1 MSQTHVIGAGL
12 AGLSAAL
19 SLTAAGRSVVVH
31 EAGPAAGGRCRSYF
45 DKELGLPIDN
55 GNHLLLT
62 GNTAARAY
70 ISEIGAWDAFEV
82 PRQAA
87 FPFVDLKTGDRWT
100 VRPNKG
106 RIPWWIFS
114 SNRKVPGTRLTDY
127 LGMARITRIRNDTS
141 VADCMRRGRLYWRLL
156 EPLAVAALNTP
167 SQEGLARLLGA
178 VMRET
183 LMRGGRACIPMLP
196 KQGLSDALV
205 NPAVTMLAG
214 RGADIRFN
222 SRIAELTIDGGRVTA
237 LRGPDGPIPLGP
249 EDAVVLAVPS
259 WVAAELLPKLVAPD
273 EFQAILNIHF
283 RHGADPNGPLGEAGF
298 IGMTSGTA
306 EWLFMKPGHVS
317 VTISA
322 ANNQVDDAARI
333 IAARVWPNVV
343 DALGLHASLKESMP
357 AYRVVKERRATFSAN
372 AQQDPRRPA
381 ERTEHAGNLALA
393 GDWTA
398 TGLPATIEGAIRSGR
413 SAAGVLLAL

>member
-19 SLTAAGRSVVVH
+19 SLTAAGRSVVMH

-45 DKELGLPIDN
+45 DKELDLPIDN

-62 GNTAARAY
+62 GNKAARAY
-70 ISEIGAWDAFEV
+70 INEIGARDAFHV
-82 PRQAA
+82 PRQAV

-106 RIPWWIFS
+106 RIPWWILS
-114 SNRKVPGTRLTDY
+114 SKRKVPGTRLSDY
-127 LGMARITRIRNDTS
+127 LGLSRITRIRDDTP

-156 EPLAVAALNTP
+156 EPLSVAALNTP
-167 SQEGLARLLGA
+167 SQEGLARLLGT
-178 VMRET
+178 VIRET

-196 KQGLSDALV
+196 KQGLSDALI
-205 NPAVTMLAG
+205 NPAVATLAA

-222 SRIAELTIDGGRVTA
+222 SRIAELTIDDRRVTA

-249 EDAVVLAVPS
+249 DDAVVLAVPP

-273 EFQAILNIHF
+273 EYQAILNIHF
-283 RHGADPNGPLGEAGF
+283 RFDADSNGPLGEAGF
-298 IGMTSGTA
+298 IGMTSGIA
-306 EWLFMKPGHVS
+306 EWLFMKPGHIS

-357 AYRVVKERRATFSAN
+357 AYRVVKERRATFSAT
-372 AQQDPRRPA
+372 AQQEPRRPGP
-381 ERTEHAGNLALA
+381 RTEQAGNLALA

>member
-19 SLTAAGRSVVVH
+19 SLTAAGRSVVMH

-45 DKELGLPIDN
+45 DKELDLPIDN

-62 GNTAARAY
+62 GNKAARAY
-70 ISEIGAWDAFEV
+70 INEIGARDAFHV
-82 PRQAA
+82 PRQAV
-87 FPFVDLKTGDRWT
+87 FPFVDLKTRDRWT

-106 RIPWWIFS
+106 RIPWWILS
-114 SNRKVPGTRLTDY
+114 SKRKVPGTRLSDY
-127 LGMARITRIRNDTS
+127 LGLSRITRIRDDTP

-156 EPLAVAALNTP
+156 EPLSVAALNTP
-167 SQEGLARLLGA
+167 SQEGLARLLGT
-178 VMRET
+178 VIRET

-196 KQGLSDALV
+196 KQGLSDALI
-205 NPAVTMLAG
+205 NPAVTTLAA

-222 SRIAELTIDGGRVTA
+222 SRIAELTIDDRRVTA

-249 EDAVVLAVPS
+249 DDAVVLAVPP

-273 EFQAILNIHF
+273 EYQAILNIHF
-283 RHGADPNGPLGEAGF
+283 RFDADSNGPLGEAGF
-298 IGMTSGTA
+298 IGMTSGIA
-306 EWLFMKPGHVS
+306 EWLFMKPGHIS

-357 AYRVVKERRATFSAN
+357 AYRVVKERRATFSAT
-372 AQQDPRRPA
+372 AQQEPRRPGP
-381 ERTEHAGNLALA
+381 RTEQAGNLALA